1 MGKKIKINERQFK
14 SILNILAENANINNV
29 LQNLKPNES
38 IKVIDNNN
46 KEMVLNVISFTNNE
60 FKAKDENDSEVT
72 FKKDSFND
80 TTKEFTFKAMDPNT
94 NTFIDKKYVVKDIV
108 LNNTSQPEPDTQEP
122 EDSEE
127 ATADDDLFKKYYD
140 DIVNNPNLKKAFYT
154 APSLWNYIMA
164 AAKGEKATGKG
175 LYPAYQIINRYY
187 NKASDLKMP
196 GFTDK
201 ENLSAL
207 FTVPY
212 RVEIPYTY
220 NDGTKDVLVLNA
232 GQNKAVVRPYEPG
245 YADNKVLVRRN
256 YGFKIVV
263 KKPTGEKDDQ
273 FYCDIY
279 IDKQNV
285 KPDTYKVKDVKLTF
299 IKSKGY
305 EPQAKTSN

>member
-1 MGKKIKINERQFK
+1 MRKKIKINERQFK
-14 SILNILAENANINNV
+14 GILNILAENANINNV

-38 IKVIDNNN
+38 IKVIDSNNN
-46 KEMVLNVISFTNNE
+46 EIVLNILSFTNNE

-80 TTKEFTFKAMDPNT
+80 TTKEFTVKVINPNT

-108 LNNTSQPEPDTQEP
+108 LNDVKEPDEEEP
-122 EDSEE
+122 EGNED
-127 ATADDDLFKKYYD
+127 AIADDEVFKKYYN
-140 DIVNNPNLKKAFYT
+140 DIINNPNLKKAFYT

-187 NKASDLKMP
+187 NNASDLKMP

-207 FTVPY
+207 FIIPFRIEVPY
-212 RVEIPYTY
+212 DY
-220 NDGTKDVLVLNA
+220 NDGTKDVLILNA
-232 GQNKAVVRPYEPG
+232 GTNKAVVRPYEPG

-279 IDKQNV
+279 VDKKNV

-305 EPQAKTSN
+305 EPQTKTSN

>member
-14 SILNILAENANINNV
+14 DILNILAENANINNV
-29 LQNLKPNES
+29 LKNLKPNES

-80 TTKEFTFKAMDPNT
+80 TTKEFTVKVINPNT
-94 NTFIDKKYVVKDIV
+94 NAFIDKKYVVKDIV
-108 LNNTSQPEPDTQEP
+108 LNTDNDEEP
-122 EDSEE
+122 EGDEDS
-127 ATADDDLFKKYYD
+127 AVDDDLFKKYYKD
-140 DIVNNPNLKKAFYT
+140 VINNPNLKKAFYT
-154 APSLWNYIMA
+154 APSLWNYMMA

-175 LYPAYQIINRYY
+175 LYPAYQIINRYHS
-187 NKASDLKMP
+187 KASDLKMP

-201 ENLSAL
+201 DNLSAL
-207 FTVPY
+207 YIVPY
-212 RVEIPYTY
+212 RIEIPYVY
-220 NDGTKDVLVLNA
+220 NNNTQDVLILNA
-232 GQNKAVVRPYEPG
+232 GTNKAVVRPYEPG

-263 KKPTGEKDDQ
+263 KKQTGEKDDQ

-279 IDKQNV
+279 VEKKNV
-285 KPDTYKVKDVKLTF
+285 KPDTYKIKDVKLTF

>member
-14 SILNILAENANINNV
+14 GILNILVENANINNV

-38 IKVIDNNN
+38 IKIIDSNNN
-46 KEMVLNVISFTNNE
+46 EMILNILSFSNNE
-60 FKAKDENDSEVT
+60 FKAKDENDSEVI

-80 TTKEFTFKAMDPNT
+80 TTKEFTVKVLNPNT
-94 NTFIDKKYVVKDIV
+94 NTFIDKKYVIKDIV
-108 LNNTSQPEPDTQEP
+108 LNNQTQPDTQEP
-122 EDSEE
+122 EDNED
-127 ATADDDLFKKYYD
+127 ATVDDDLFKKYYN
-140 DIVNNPNLKKAFYT
+140 DIINNPNLKKAFYT

-187 NKASDLKMP
+187 SNASDLKMP

-207 FTVPY
+207 FIVPY
-212 RVEIPYTY
+212 RVEIPYDY

-232 GQNKAVVRPYEPG
+232 GTNKAVVRPYEPG
-245 YADNKVLVRRN
+245 FADNKVLTRRN

-263 KKPTGEKDDQ
+263 KKPTDEKDDQ

-279 IDKQNV
+279 VDKKNV
-285 KPDTYKVKDVKLTF
+285 KPDTYKIKDVKLTF

-305 EPQAKTSN
+305 EPQAKKSN

>member
-1 MGKKIKINERQFK
+1 MRKKIKINERQFK
-14 SILNILAENANINNV
+14 GILNILAENANINNV

-46 KEMVLNVISFTNNE
+46 NEMVLNILSFTNNE
-60 FKAKDENDSEVT
+60 FKAKDENDSELT

-80 TTKEFTFKAMDPNT
+80 TTKEFTVKVINPNT

-108 LNNTSQPEPDTQEP
+108 LNDVKEPDEEEP
-122 EDSEE
+122 EGNED
-127 ATADDDLFKKYYD
+127 AIADDEVFKKYYN
-140 DIVNNPNLKKAFYT
+140 DIINNPNLKKAFYT

-187 NKASDLKMP
+187 NNASDLKMP

-207 FTVPY
+207 FIIPFRIEVPY
-212 RVEIPYTY
+212 DY
-220 NDGTKDVLVLNA
+220 NDGTKDVLILNA
-232 GQNKAVVRPYEPG
+232 GTNKAVVRPYEPG
-245 YADNKVLVRRN
+245 FADNKVLTRRN

-279 IDKQNV
+279 VDKKNV

-305 EPQAKTSN
+305 EPQTKTSN

>member
-14 SILNILAENANINNV
+14 GILNILAENANINNV

-38 IKVIDNNN
+38 IKIIDSNNN
-46 KEMVLNVISFTNNE
+46 EMILNILSFSNNE
-60 FKAKDENDSEVT
+60 FKAKDENDSEVI

-80 TTKEFTFKAMDPNT
+80 TTKEFTVKVLNPNT
-94 NTFIDKKYVVKDIV
+94 NTFIDKKYVIKDIV
-108 LNNTSQPEPDTQEP
+108 LNNQTQPDTQEP
-122 EDSEE
+122 EDNED
-127 ATADDDLFKKYYD
+127 ATVDDDLFKKYYN
-140 DIVNNPNLKKAFYT
+140 DIINNPNLKKAFYT

-187 NKASDLKMP
+187 SNASDLKMP

-207 FTVPY
+207 FVVPY
-212 RVEIPYTY
+212 RVEIPYDY

-232 GQNKAVVRPYEPG
+232 GTNKAVVRPYEPG
-245 YADNKVLVRRN
+245 YADNKVLLRRN

-285 KPDTYKVKDVKLTF
+285 KPDTYKIKDVKLTF

-305 EPQAKTSN
+305 EPQAKKSN

>member
-14 SILNILAENANINNV
+14 DILNILAENANINNV

-38 IKVIDNNN
+38 IKVIDSNNN
-46 KEMVLNVISFTNNE
+46 EMVLNVISFTNGE
-60 FKAKDENDSEVT
+60 FKAKDASDSEVT

-80 TTKEFTFKAMDPNT
+80 STKEFTVKVLNPNT
-94 NTFIDKKYVVKDIV
+94 KAFIDKKYVIKDIV
-108 LNNTSQPEPDTQEP
+108 LNDENEQDEQEPDDTEN
-122 EDSEE
+122 S
-127 ATADDDLFKKYYD
+127 AVDDDLFKKYYKD
-140 DIVNNPNLKKAFYT
+140 VINNPNLKKAFYT
-154 APSLWNYIMA
+154 APSLWNYMMA

-175 LYPAYQIINRYY
+175 LYPAYQIINRYHS
-187 NKASDLKMP
+187 KASDLKMP

-201 ENLSAL
+201 DNLSAL
-207 FTVPY
+207 FIIPY
-212 RVEIPYTY
+212 RIEIRYLY
-220 NDGTKDVLVLNA
+220 NNNTQDVLILNA
-232 GQNKAVVRPYEPG
+232 GENKAVVRPYEPG

-263 KKPTGEKDDQ
+263 KKPTGEKEDQ

-279 IDKQNV
+279 VEKKNV

-305 EPQAKTSN
+305 EPQAKKSN